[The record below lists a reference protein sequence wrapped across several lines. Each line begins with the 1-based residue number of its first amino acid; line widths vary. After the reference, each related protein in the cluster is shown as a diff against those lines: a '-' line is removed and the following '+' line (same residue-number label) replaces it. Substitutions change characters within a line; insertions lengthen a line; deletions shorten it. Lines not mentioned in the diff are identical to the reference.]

1 MGLLMKCANCDK
13 NAMFE
18 YRITKQESILYCGKC
33 LPSFLNDRKKAGLL
47 AITQQYKDDQVSALK
62 ALASKPV
69 EAPKKKAAAKKS
81 EQ

>member
-1 MGLLMKCANCDK
+1 MGLLMKCANCDN

-33 LPSFLNDRKKAGLL
+33 LPSLLNDRKKAGLL
-47 AITQQYKDDQVSALK
+47 AITQQYKDDQ
-62 ALASKPV
+62 ASSIKTL
-69 EAPKKKAAAKKS
+69 APKKKAAAKKS